1 MLKSGSDMMA
11 AAERKVHSF
20 EEFEAL
26 KCDGK
31 LSALQPKKQ
40 SKTLCLHVG
49 MGLRTTR
56 KINPVQITSGS
67 DNTLS
72 GM

>member
-11 AAERKVHSF
+11 AAEREVHSL

-26 KCDGK
+26 KGDGK
-31 LSALQPKKQ
+31 VSAMQPKKQ

-67 DNTLS
+67 VSTLS
-72 GM
+72 GV